1 MGGGNK
7 EALMGFW
14 TTFYALSF
22 YVATL
27 ILILGVGYK
36 IYQYTKTP
44 APLKIPTT
52 PAPLTTGGVVIRML
66 LEVILFKSLFRSNKW
81 IWLFAMIFHG
91 ALWVI
96 LLRHLRYFID
106 PQWVIYPIWEL
117 VELIQPFGKYASFA
131 MLFGLLGLLARRLFV
146 ERMRYISSASDY
158 LMLVLLLVIGVS
170 GVLMS
175 FVTRTDIVQFK
186 AFMLSVISFQWQNF
200 ELSAYQMPPDSMLL
214 VHLAAVILLMIVFPF
229 SKLLHAPGVFFSPGR
244 NQVDNAREKRHVAPW
259 AIKQFEAPQT

>member
-1 MGGGNK
+1 
-7 EALMGFW
+7 MGFW

-36 IYQYTKTP
+36 IYQYTKT
-44 APLKIPTT
+44 L
-52 PAPLTTGGVVIRML
+52 RML

-131 MLFGLLGLLARRLFV
+131 M
-146 ERMRYISSASDY
+146 ISSASDY